1 MLVLLLAVI
10 IIVYLLIPKY
20 RHPLIFHNFV
30 TPEERHHIIEKAR
43 KELKPSTV
51 SIDKL
56 IKTNVRQSETAWLSL
71 KDPIVRAVV
80 DRCLAMTDRP
90 IDKL

>member
-51 SIDKL
+51 SH
-56 IKTNVRQSETAWLSL
+56 R
-71 KDPIVRAVV
+71 
-80 DRCLAMTDRP
+80 
-90 IDKL
+90 